1 MPAKNDPPE
10 PADLVED
17 EGWDD
22 MLSALGDAHGGELI
36 VQDGSEEEPAPVSKR
51 RGGAEPIVRFEGVSK
66 AFGDKVTLDKLDLHV
81 DESETL
87 VIMGPSGTG
96 KSVTLRHII
105 RLMEPDAGRVSVWGH
120 DLATLKHKE
129 LVELRKRIGYLFQ
142 DGALINWLN
151 VGDNVALPLREN
163 TDMPEDEIRA
173 RVEEKLALVHLPGIW
188 EKMPGDLSGGMRK
201 RVGLARAL
209 ITDAELIL
217 YDEPNAGLD
226 PETSNAVNHLI
237 RELADRLKITSIVV
251 THLQSCVRTV
261 ADRVVLLEA
270 GKLVVNLPTDEFLST
285 DHPRV
290 RSFLGDDPD

>member
-1 MPAKNDPPE
+1 MSLGEQTHA
-10 PADLVED
+10 
-17 EGWDD
+17 
-22 MLSALGDAHGGELI
+22 SARATVAASGPI
-36 VQDGSEEEPAPVSKR
+36 VQ
-51 RGGAEPIVRFEGVSK
+51 FEGVSK
-66 AFGDKVTLDKLDLHV
+66 AFGSKVVLDRLDLQV
-81 DESETL
+81 DRSETL

-105 RLMEPDAGRVSVWGH
+105 RLMEPDAGRVSVWGR
-120 DLATLKHKE
+120 DLAGLSRKE
-129 LVELRKRIGYLFQ
+129 LSGLRKRIGYLFQ
-142 DGALINWLN
+142 DGALINWLS

-188 EKMPGDLSGGMRK
+188 DKMPGDLSGGMRK

-226 PETSNAVNHLI
+226 PETSNAVNNLI
-237 RELADRLKITSIVV
+237 RELADRLKITSIVI

-261 ADRVVLLEA
+261 ADRVVLLEE
-270 GKLVVNLPTDEFLST
+270 GRLVVDLPKDDFLST

>member
-1 MPAKNDPPE
+1 MTAPSESTRPTAHAA
-10 PADLVED
+10 AD
-17 EGWDD
+17 
-22 MLSALGDAHGGELI
+22 ARPHGARDVV
-36 VQDGSEEEPAPVSKR
+36 VQ
-51 RGGAEPIVRFEGVSK
+51 FEQVSK
-66 AFGDKVTLDKLDLHV
+66 AFGPKVVLDHLDLAV
-81 DESETL
+81 REGETL

-96 KSVTLRHII
+96 KSVALRHMI
-105 RLMEPDAGRVSVWGH
+105 RLMAPDAGRVSLFGR

-129 LVELRKRIGYLFQ
+129 LVAFRKRVGYLFQ
-142 DGALINWLN
+142 DGALINWLS

-163 TDMPEDEIRA
+163 TSLSEDEIRA
-173 RVEEKLALVHLPGIW
+173 RVEHKLELVHLPGTW
-188 EKMPGDLSGGMRK
+188 DKLPGDLSGGMRK

-226 PETSNAVNHLI
+226 PETSSAVNHLI
-237 RELADRLKITSIVV
+237 RELADQLGITSIVV

-270 GKLVVNLPTDEFLST
+270 GRLVVDLPRDDFLSSN
-285 DHPRV
+285 HPRV